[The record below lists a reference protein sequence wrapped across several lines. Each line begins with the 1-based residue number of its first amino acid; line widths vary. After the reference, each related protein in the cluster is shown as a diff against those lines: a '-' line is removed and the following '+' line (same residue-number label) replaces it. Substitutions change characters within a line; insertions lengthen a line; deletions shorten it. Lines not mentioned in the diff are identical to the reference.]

1 MAWTTILASQ
11 TDADSPLNQVLFD
24 AIRENLDYLKDLV
37 VSPDN
42 YVYYHLGGSAGEV
55 AGVEGTEIAL
65 GGCFN
70 LPAPPSGKKWR
81 LHLVMQAKKTSGTPK
96 LRFRLYDKTDTLLLY
111 VDSAYLTSTYLD
123 YSLTIDITT
132 AIWGRLL
139 TWFVGASSYSYAR
152 NGACRA
158 YLVNVI
164 G

>member
-24 AIRENLDYLKDLV
+24 AIRENLDYLKGQTEAFAYI
-37 VSPDN
+37 P
-42 YVYYHLGGSAGEV
+42 LGGSVGIIE
-55 AGVEGTEIAL
+55 GVEGTETVL
-65 GGCFN
+65 GESFN

-81 LHLVMQAKKTSGTPK
+81 LEVVVQAKKASGTPK
-96 LRFRLYDKTDTLLLY
+96 LRFRLYDKTDTLLQY
-111 VDSAYLTSTYLD
+111 MDSAYLTSSYAD
-123 YSLTIDITT
+123 YTLTIDVTT

-139 TWFVGASSYSYAR
+139 LWFVGASSYSYSR